1 MDVKRGR
8 QEKDETYK
16 GEQQSTSSGRNLR
29 RWTGVA
35 LALLASNLDA
45 LGVWQEK
52 PMLFVAKINA
62 HPALG
67 VKGAE
72 SSGRWSSGGP
82 ASAAAPYQR
91 AESADE

>member
-16 GEQQSTSSGRNLR
+16 GEQQSTSSGRTPR

-35 LALLASNLDA
+35 PFLLASNLDTV
-45 LGVWQEK
+45 GVWQEK
-52 PMLFVAKINA
+52 RVPFLVKINA
-62 HPALG
+62 QPDLG
-67 VKGAE
+67 LKGAE
-72 SSGRWSSGGP
+72 SGERWSSGGP